1 MAITWNIDEARATVQ
16 AQMDEANRL
25 DGVIDTIAAAWNID
39 EARATIRAQMA
50 EANRLDE
57 VIDDLSAETSA
68 ALARAEAA
76 EAEAAECRAERA
88 HYGDIMT
95 SKLASAE
102 AEIERLRSQVVTLEA
117 LWQRAIDADLLDDP
131 HELGNAIADA
141 SALLN
146 YPPPGDDD

>member
-25 DGVIDTIAAAWNID
+25 DGVIDTIAAERDAANA
-39 EARATIRAQMA
+39 EVAR
-50 EANRLDE
+50 
-57 VIDDLSAETSA
+57 LSH
-68 ALARAEAA
+68 AL
-76 EAEAAECRAERA
+76 
-88 HYGDIMT
+88 
-95 SKLASAE
+95 
-102 AEIERLRSQVVTLEA
+102 VTLEA